1 MLAAAVTARSRGV
14 EWSKE
19 TTPHGG
25 IVRLHFPPQPEI
37 PAMTS
42 IGEASPADLVRRIR
56 SGDPLAEEELIVRF
70 GDGLTF
76 RLRRWTRGHSDAE
89 DLYQETFRLALEK
102 VRRGEVRDPERLAG
116 FLRSLARNLS
126 IEHYRKAARRGSRE
140 EEIETAAEVTNSDA
154 GNAGNAGDTGQLGQL
169 LRKEKVN
176 LVRRLLE
183 ELNSE
188 RDRQIL
194 FRFYIAEEDKES
206 IRSDLGLTAP
216 EFNLVLFRARRRYR
230 DLYERH
236 AQHGMPR
243 E

>member
-1 MLAAAVTARSRGV
+1 MLAEVLAANTARNRRGV
-14 EWSKE
+14 EWRKE

-25 IVRLHFPPQPEI
+25 IVRLHFPPQPET
-37 PAMTS
+37 PAMTG
-42 IGEASPADLVRRIR
+42 IGETSPADLVRRIR

-70 GDGLTF
+70 GEGLTF
-76 RLRRWTRGHSDAE
+76 LLRRWTRGHSDAE

-102 VRRGEVRDPERLAG
+102 IRRGEVRDPERLAG

-140 EEIETAAEVTNSDA
+140 EEIESAADMTNP
-154 GNAGNAGDTGQLGQL
+154 DTGQLGQL
-169 LRKEKVN
+169 LRKEKVS

-183 ELNSE
+183 ELGSD

-236 AQHGMPR
+236 AHPGTPR

>member
-1 MLAAAVTARSRGV
+1 MLAEVLAANTARNRRGV
-14 EWSKE
+14 EWRKE

-25 IVRLHFPPQPEI
+25 IVRLHFPPQPET
-37 PAMTS
+37 PAMTG
-42 IGEASPADLVRRIR
+42 IGETSPADLVRRIR

-70 GDGLTF
+70 GEGLTF
-76 RLRRWTRGHSDAE
+76 LLRRWTRGHSDAE

-102 VRRGEVRDPERLAG
+102 IRRGEVRDPERLAG

-126 IEHYRKAARRGSRE
+126 IEHYRKAARRGSRD
-140 EEIETAAEVTNSDA
+140 EEIESAADMTNP
-154 GNAGNAGDTGQLGQL
+154 DTGQLGQL
-169 LRKEKVN
+169 LRKEKVS

-183 ELNSE
+183 ELGSD

-236 AQHGMPR
+236 AHPGTPR

>member
-1 MLAAAVTARSRGV
+1 MLADAVPARNRRGV
-14 EWSKE
+14 AWSAE
-19 TTPHGG
+19 RTAQGG
-25 IVRLHFPPQPEI
+25 TLVRIHFPAGGQ
-37 PAMTS
+37 AMNGS
-42 IGEASPADLVRRIR
+42 AAPSSSADLVLRIR
-56 SGDPLAEEELIVRF
+56 GGDPRAEAELIDRF

-76 RLRRWTRGHSDAE
+76 LLRRWTRGHSDAE

-102 VRRGEVRDPERLAG
+102 IRRGEVRDPERLAG

-140 EEIETAAEVTNSDA
+140 EDLEAASESSVPE
-154 GNAGNAGDTGQLGQL
+154 TGQLGQI
-169 LRKEKVN
+169 LRKEKIA

-183 ELNSE
+183 ELGSD
-188 RDRQIL
+188 RDRQVL

-206 IRSDLGLTAP
+206 IRSDLGLSAP

-230 DLYERH
+230 DLFERH
-236 AQHGMPR
+236 AQSGAPG

>member
-1 MLAAAVTARSRGV
+1 MLAEAVPARNRRGV
-14 EWSKE
+14 EWSRE

-25 IVRLHFPPQPEI
+25 MVVRLRFPPPEP
-37 PAMTS
+37 PAMTVL
-42 IGEASPADLVRRIR
+42 GEASPADLVRRIR
-56 SGDPLAEEELIVRF
+56 GGDPQAEEELIVRF
-70 GDGLTF
+70 GEGMTF
-76 RLRRWTRGHSDAE
+76 LLRRWTRGHGDAE

-102 VRRGEVRDPERLAG
+102 IRRGEVRDPERLAG

-126 IEHYRKAARRGSRE
+126 IEHYRKAARRGERE
-140 EEIETAAEVTNSDA
+140 EEIESAADTANP
-154 GNAGNAGDTGQLGQL
+154 DTGQLGQL
-169 LRKEKVN
+169 LRKEKVT

-183 ELNSE
+183 ELGSD
-188 RDRQIL
+188 RDRQVL

-206 IRSDLGLTAP
+206 IRTDLGLTAP

-236 AQHGMPR
+236 AHPGAPR

>member
-1 MLAAAVTARSRGV
+1 MLAEVLAANAAHTARSRRGGV
-14 EWSKE
+14 EWSAE
-19 TTPHGG
+19 TTPHGA
-25 IVRLHFPPQPEI
+25 IVRLHFPLRREA
-37 PAMTS
+37 PAMTGN
-42 IGEASPADLVRRIR
+42 GETSPADLVRRIR
-56 SGDPLAEEELIVRF
+56 SGDPRAEEELIVRF
-70 GDGLTF
+70 GEGLTF
-76 RLRRWTRGHSDAE
+76 LLRRWTRGHSDAE

-102 VRRGEVRDPERLAG
+102 IRRGEVRDPERLAG

-140 EEIETAAEVTNSDA
+140 EEIETAADMTNP
-154 GNAGNAGDTGQLGQL
+154 DTGQLGQL
-169 LRKEKVN
+169 LRKEKVG

-183 ELNSE
+183 ELGSD
-188 RDRQIL
+188 RDRQVL

-236 AQHGMPR
+236 AQSGAPR

>member
-1 MLAAAVTARSRGV
+1 MLAEAVPARSRRGV
-14 EWSKE
+14 EWSRE
-19 TTPHGG
+19 TTPQGG
-25 IVRLHFPPQPEI
+25 MVVRLRFPQPET
-37 PAMTS
+37 PAMTVL
-42 IGEASPADLVRRIR
+42 GEASPADLVRRIR
-56 SGDPLAEEELIVRF
+56 SGDPQAEEELIVRF
-70 GDGLTF
+70 GEGLTF
-76 RLRRWTRGHSDAE
+76 LLRRWTRGHSDAE

-102 VRRGEVRDPERLAG
+102 IRRGEVRDPERLAG

-126 IEHYRKAARRGSRE
+126 IEHYRKAARRGERE
-140 EEIETAAEVTNSDA
+140 EEIDTAADTANS
-154 GNAGNAGDTGQLGQL
+154 DTGQLGQL
-169 LRKEKVN
+169 LRKEKVS

-183 ELNSE
+183 ELGSD

-236 AQHGMPR
+236 AHLGAPR

>member
-1 MLAAAVTARSRGV
+1 MLAEAVTARSRGV
-14 EWSKE
+14 EWSEE

-25 IVRLHFPPQPEI
+25 IVRLHFPPRPET
-37 PAMTS
+37 PAVTS

-56 SGDPLAEEELIVRF
+56 SGDPRAEEELIARF
-70 GDGLTF
+70 GEGLTF
-76 RLRRWTRGHSDAE
+76 LLRRWTRGHSDAE
-89 DLYQETFRLALEK
+89 DLYQETFRLGLEK

-140 EEIETAAEVTNSDA
+140 EEIETAADVSNLDS
-154 GNAGNAGDTGQLGQL
+154 GDTGQLGQL

-183 ELNSE
+183 ELGSE

-216 EFNLVLFRARRRYR
+216 EFNLVLFRARRRYK

-236 AQHGMPR
+236 ARLGTPR

>member
-1 MLAAAVTARSRGV
+1 MLAEAVTARSRGV
-14 EWSKE
+14 EWSEE

-25 IVRLHFPPQPEI
+25 IVRLHFPPRPENL
-37 PAMTS
+37 AMTS
-42 IGEASPADLVRRIR
+42 VGETSPADLVRRIR
-56 SGDPLAEEELIVRF
+56 SGDPRAEEELVARF
-70 GDGLTF
+70 GEGLTF
-76 RLRRWTRGHSDAE
+76 LLRRWTRGHSDAE
-89 DLYQETFRLALEK
+89 DLYQETFRLGLEK

-126 IEHYRKAARRGSRE
+126 IEHYRKATRRGARE
-140 EEIETAAEVTNSDA
+140 EEIETAAEVTNSD
-154 GNAGNAGDTGQLGQL
+154 AGDTGQLGQL

-183 ELNSE
+183 ELGSE

-236 AQHGMPR
+236 AHPGTPR

>member
-1 MLAAAVTARSRGV
+1 MLADAVTARTRRGV
-14 EWSKE
+14 EWSEE

-56 SGDPLAEEELIVRF
+56 SGDPLAEEELIARF

-76 RLRRWTRGHSDAE
+76 LLRRWTRGHSDAE

-102 VRRGEVRDPERLAG
+102 IRRGEVRDPERLAG

-126 IEHYRKAARRGSRE
+126 IEHYRKASRRGARE
-140 EEIETAAEVTNSDA
+140 EEIETAAEVTNPDS
-154 GNAGNAGDTGQLGQL
+154 GGMGQLGQL
-169 LRKEKVN
+169 LRKEKVS
-176 LVRRLLE
+176 LVRQLLQ
-183 ELNSE
+183 ELSSE

-206 IRSDLGLTAP
+206 IRSGLGLTAP

-236 AQHGMPR
+236 AHLGTPR

>member
-1 MLAAAVTARSRGV
+1 MLAEAVPARSTRGV

-19 TTPHGG
+19 TTSHGG
-25 IVRLHFPPQPEI
+25 TVLRLHFPEPED
-37 PAMTS
+37 PVNGFS
-42 IGEASPADLVRRIR
+42 EASPADLVRRIR
-56 SGDPLAEEELIVRF
+56 SGDPRAEEELIVRF

-76 RLRRWTRGHSDAE
+76 LLRRWTRGHSDAE

-102 VRRGEVRDPERLAG
+102 IRRGEVRDPERLAG

-126 IEHYRKAARRGSRE
+126 IEHYRKAARRGTRE
-140 EEIETAAEVTNSDA
+140 EEIDTAADVTNP
-154 GNAGNAGDTGQLGQL
+154 DTGQLGQL
-169 LRKEKVN
+169 LRKEKVS
-176 LVRRLLE
+176 LVRRLLG
-183 ELNSE
+183 ELGSE
-188 RDRQIL
+188 RDRQVL

-236 AQHGMPR
+236 AHPGAPR

>member
-1 MLAAAVTARSRGV
+1 MLAEALADADTARSRGV
-14 EWSKE
+14 EWSEE

-25 IVRLHFPPQPEI
+25 IVRLHFPPRPEA

-42 IGEASPADLVRRIR
+42 ISEASPADLVRRIR
-56 SGDPLAEEELIVRF
+56 SGDPRAEEELIARF
-70 GDGLTF
+70 GEGLTF
-76 RLRRWTRGHSDAE
+76 LLRRWTRGHSDAE

-140 EEIETAAEVTNSDA
+140 EEIEIAAEVTNP
-154 GNAGNAGDTGQLGQL
+154 DTGQLGQL
-169 LRKEKVN
+169 LRKEKVS

-183 ELNSE
+183 ELGSD

-216 EFNLVLFRARRRYR
+216 EFHLVLFRARRRYR

-236 AQHGMPR
+236 AHLGTPR

>member
-1 MLAAAVTARSRGV
+1 MLAEAVTARSRGV

-25 IVRLHFPPQPEI
+25 IVRLHFPPRPEN

-42 IGEASPADLVRRIR
+42 VGEASPADLVRRIR
-56 SGDPLAEEELIVRF
+56 SGDPRAEEELIARF
-70 GDGLTF
+70 GEGLTF
-76 RLRRWTRGHSDAE
+76 LLRRWTRGHSDAE
-89 DLYQETFRLALEK
+89 DLYQETFRLGLEK

-140 EEIETAAEVTNSDA
+140 EEIETAADVSNP
-154 GNAGNAGDTGQLGQL
+154 DTGQLGQL

-183 ELNSE
+183 ELGSE

-216 EFNLVLFRARRRYR
+216 EFNLVLFRARRRYK

-236 AQHGMPR
+236 ARLGTPR

>member
-1 MLAAAVTARSRGV
+1 MLAEAVPARKRRGI
-14 EWSKE
+14 EWSRE

-25 IVRLHFPPQPEI
+25 MVVRLHFPPPET
-37 PAMTS
+37 PAMTVL
-42 IGEASPADLVRRIR
+42 GDASPADLVRRIR
-56 SGDPLAEEELIVRF
+56 SGDPRAEEELIARF
-70 GDGLTF
+70 GEGLTF
-76 RLRRWTRGHSDAE
+76 LLRRWTRGHDDAE

-102 VRRGEVRDPERLAG
+102 IRRGEVRDPERLAG

-126 IEHYRKAARRGSRE
+126 IEHYRKAARRGARE
-140 EEIETAAEVTNSDA
+140 EEIDTAADTANP
-154 GNAGNAGDTGQLGQL
+154 DTGQLGQL
-169 LRKEKVN
+169 LRKEKTT

-183 ELNSE
+183 ELGSD
-188 RDRQIL
+188 RDRQVL

-206 IRSDLGLTAP
+206 IRTDLGLTAP

-236 AQHGMPR
+236 AHPGAPR

>member
-1 MLAAAVTARSRGV
+1 MLAEAVPARNRRGV
-14 EWSKE
+14 EWSRE
-19 TTPHGG
+19 TTPQGG
-25 IVRLHFPPQPEI
+25 MVVRLRFPQPET
-37 PAMTS
+37 PAMTVL
-42 IGEASPADLVRRIR
+42 GEASPADLVRRIR
-56 SGDPLAEEELIVRF
+56 SGDPQAEEELIVRF
-70 GDGLTF
+70 GEGLTF
-76 RLRRWTRGHSDAE
+76 LLRRWTRGHSDAE

-102 VRRGEVRDPERLAG
+102 IRRGEVRDPERLAG

-126 IEHYRKAARRGSRE
+126 IEHYRKAARRGERE
-140 EEIETAAEVTNSDA
+140 EEIDTAADTANS
-154 GNAGNAGDTGQLGQL
+154 DTGQLGQL
-169 LRKEKVN
+169 LRKEKVS

-183 ELNSE
+183 ELGSD

-236 AQHGMPR
+236 AHLGAPR

>member
-1 MLAAAVTARSRGV
+1 MLAEALAANTARSRRGV
-14 EWSKE
+14 EWSAE

-25 IVRLHFPPQPEI
+25 IVRLHFPSRPEI
-37 PAMTS
+37 PAVTS
-42 IGEASPADLVRRIR
+42 IGETSPADLVRRIR
-56 SGDPLAEEELIVRF
+56 SGDPLAEEELIARF
-70 GDGLTF
+70 GEGLTF
-76 RLRRWTRGHSDAE
+76 LLRRWTRGHSDAE

-126 IEHYRKAARRGSRE
+126 IEHYRKAARRGLRE
-140 EEIETAAEVTNSDA
+140 EEIDTAAEVTNP
-154 GNAGNAGDTGQLGQL
+154 DTGQLGQL
-169 LRKEKVN
+169 LRKEKVS

-183 ELNSE
+183 ELGSE

-194 FRFYIAEEDKES
+194 FRFYIAEEDKEN
-206 IRSDLGLTAP
+206 IRCDLGLTAP

-236 AQHGMPR
+236 AHLGTPR

>member
-1 MLAAAVTARSRGV
+1 MLAEVVTARSRGV
-14 EWSKE
+14 EWSEE
-19 TTPHGG
+19 TTPHGS
-25 IVRLHFPPQPEI
+25 IVRLHFPPRPEA

-42 IGEASPADLVRRIR
+42 VGETSPADLVRRIR
-56 SGDPLAEEELIVRF
+56 SGDPRAEEELIARF
-70 GDGLTF
+70 GEGLTF
-76 RLRRWTRGHSDAE
+76 LLRRWTRGHSDAE
-89 DLYQETFRLALEK
+89 DLYQETFRLGLEK

-140 EEIETAAEVTNSDA
+140 EEIETAADVSNP
-154 GNAGNAGDTGQLGQL
+154 DTGQLGQL

-183 ELNSE
+183 ELGSE

-216 EFNLVLFRARRRYR
+216 EFNLVLFRARRRYK

-236 AQHGMPR
+236 AQLGTPR